1 MSVLYPVFAMFV
13 LTISVA
19 MRLAALRYSAVSQG
33 KVSGKFYE
41 AYVGDEPLY
50 LRVTARHLTNLLEVP
65 VLFYIGC
72 LLAFVTHQSGVLVI
86 GLAWAY
92 VLLRVIH
99 TLIHLG
105 SNIVIWRFRVFA
117 LSVFALVAL
126 WVTLFVGLAT
136 R

>member
-1 MSVLYPVFAMFV
+1 MNVLYPVFAMFV

-19 MRLAALRYSAVSQG
+19 MRLAALRYSAVSKG
-33 KVSGKFYE
+33 KVNGKFYE
-41 AYVGDEPLY
+41 AYVGEEPEY
-50 LRVTARHLTNLLEVP
+50 LRVTARHLTNLLEIP

-72 LLAFVTHQSGVLVI
+72 LLAFVTHQSGALIV

-99 TLIHLG
+99 TLVHLG
-105 SNIVIWRFRVFA
+105 SNVVLTRFRVFA
-117 LSVFALVAL
+117 LSVFVLVAL
-126 WVTLFVGLAT
+126 WVTLFIGLAA

>member
-1 MSVLYPVFAMFV
+1 MNVLYPVFAMFV
-13 LTISVA
+13 LTISVV
-19 MRLAALRYSAVSQG
+19 MRLAALRFAAVKQG
-33 KVSGKFYE
+33 KVNPRYYS
-41 AYVGDEPLY
+41 AYVGDEPEY

-65 VLFYIGC
+65 VLFYVAC
-72 LLAFVTHQSGVLVI
+72 LLAFVTHQSGVLIV

-92 VLLRVIH
+92 VALRVVH

-105 SNIVIWRFRVFA
+105 SNVVLMRFRVFA
-117 LSVFALVAL
+117 LSVFVLVAL

>member
-1 MSVLYPVFAMFV
+1 VNVLYPVFAMFV

-19 MRLAALRYSAVSQG
+19 MRLAALRYSAVSKG
-33 KVSGKFYE
+33 KVDGKFYA
-41 AYVGDEPLY
+41 AYVGEEPEY
-50 LRVTARHLTNLLEVP
+50 LRVTARHLTNLLEIP

-72 LLAFVTHQSGVLVI
+72 LLAFVTHQSGVLIV

-92 VLLRVIH
+92 VALRVIH
-99 TLIHLG
+99 TLVHLG
-105 SNIVIWRFRVFA
+105 SNVVLMRFRVFA
-117 LSVFALVAL
+117 LSVFVLVAL